1 LPALEE
7 HPFLPVL
14 SEEEIAGLALQADGA
29 AQYAEWLRNRNRLL
43 RLAET
48 QPLSHGFEPDAW
60 RLADAQV
67 RTSEVTAVFGANR
80 TTKSWWAGK
89 RFCEAALAYPGSVL
103 VALSEKDEA
112 SIATQQKIVWHYL
125 EARIKHLNNKRHPI
139 YKVNYTQA
147 NGFTDGKLVLENRT
161 EIYFLTY
168 KTAATDYEGW
178 EFGARLKRRAE
189 GAGRKT
195 EDGLSM
201 RLDGSPIEN
210 IAWWADESLT
220 WGWLEVLSRRSPF
233 RQAKGIWTFTPVR
246 GITPGIKQF
255 MGTARVLESAPA
267 ELLPKARIEGCPA
280 GHMPTVVQ
288 PAFHRAS
295 RAVYFHLGANP
306 FGTYTQ
312 DIRDLCSGKSEEFIE
327 RIGYGY
333 ARDSV
338 ARAFPGFT
346 GVNVVP
352 VSQLPAK
359 GTLYQFTDPHGTRP
373 YASIWVLATP
383 GKEPAYYVVR
393 DFPDAQTYGEWAIP
407 TERETSEDTRKGW
420 DGDAGPAQ
428 NPLGWGVAEYKRCWL
443 SKERRV
449 VSGQWSV
456 VSSSEVSGS
465 RGAEDA
471 LALSKVKYAWHV
483 SVIRAAIE
491 AGGDLPESLQERL
504 RERFMDPRFCAA
516 EYAGDHG
523 TTCLKW
529 EFEKEQRDRAGTV
542 IAAKM
547 NIRPASGKDIQHG
560 LSLITDLLAWNHEQ
574 DFMPGINAP
583 RLFVSEECRQ
593 VIWALSN
600 YTGRGGESG
609 ACKEWIDLLRHLAE
623 EAPLHVEPGPVAT
636 RGAWGGYG

>member
-1 LPALEE
+1 MPATPSLSHSPAPAPFPAPEA

-14 SEEEIAGLALQADGA
+14 GEEEMAMLAQQPDGA
-29 AQYAEWLRNRNRLL
+29 AQYADWLQARNRLL
-43 RLAET
+43 KLAES
-48 QPLSHGFEPDAW
+48 QPLSYGFEPAAW
-60 RLADAQV
+60 KLADRQL
-67 RTSEVTAVFGANR
+67 RESEIVSVFGANR

-89 RFCEAALAYPGSVL
+89 RFCEAAFAYPAGVL
-103 VALSEKDEA
+103 IALAEKDEA

-168 KTAATDYEGW
+168 KTTATDYEGW
-178 EFGARLKRRAE
+178 EFGARVKALSKRP
-189 GAGRKT
+189 
-195 EDGLSM
+195 
-201 RLDGSPIEN
+201 DGSVIEN
-210 IAWWADESLT
+210 LGWWADESLT
-220 WGWLEVLSRRSPF
+220 WSWLEVLSRRSPF
-233 RQAKGIWTFTPVR
+233 RRAKGAWTFTPVR

-255 MGTARVLESAPA
+255 KGAARVLESAPA
-267 ELLPKARIEGCPA
+267 ELLPKARIDGCPP
-280 GHMPTVVQ
+280 GHMPLVEV
-288 PAFHRAS
+288 PEFHRPS

-306 FGTYTQ
+306 FGTYTKEV
-312 DIRDLCSGKSEEFIE
+312 RELCEGKSDEFIE
-327 RIGYGY
+327 RIAYGY

-346 GVNVVP
+346 GLNVVP
-352 VSQLPAK
+352 VSNLPGK
-359 GTLYQFTDPHGTRP
+359 GTIYQFTDPHGTRP

-383 GKEPAYYVVR
+383 GKEPAYYIVR

-420 DGDAGPAQ
+420 DGDPGPAQ
-428 NPLGWGVAEYKRCWL
+428 NALGWGVAEYKRCWL
-443 SKERRV
+443 AKERIFV
-449 VSGQWSV
+449 KAKT
-456 VSSSEVSGS
+456 EVTEGTPETEQDS
-465 RGAEDA
+465 R
-471 LALSKVKYAWHV
+471 LAMKYAWQADV
-483 SVIRAAIE
+483 VRRAIE
-491 AGGDLPESLQERL
+491 EGGDLPESLQERI
-504 RERFMDPRFCAA
+504 RDRFMDPRFCAA

-542 IAAKM
+542 IAGKM

-560 LSLITDLLAWNHEQ
+560 LSLITDLLAWNREA

-623 EAPLHVEPGPVAT
+623 ESPLHVEPGRVAT
-636 RGAWGGYG
+636 TGAWGGYG

>member
-1 LPALEE
+1 MSETASFPAPEE

-14 SEEEIAGLALQADGA
+14 SDTELAGLALQADGA
-29 AQYAEWLRNRNRLL
+29 SQYAEWLRARTRLL

-48 QPLSHGFEPDAW
+48 NPLAHGFEPEAW
-60 RLADAQV
+60 KFADRQLRDV
-67 RTSEVTAVFGANR
+67 EIVAVFGANR
-80 TTKSWWAGK
+80 TTKSWWSGK
-89 RFCEAALAYPGSVL
+89 RFCEAALAYPGGVL
-103 VALSEKDEA
+103 IALSEKDEA

-125 EARIKHLNNKRHPI
+125 EARIKHLNNKRHPV

-178 EFGARLKRRAE
+178 EFGARLKTGQE
-189 GAGRKT
+189 
-195 EDGLSM
+195 LSK
-201 RLDGSPIEN
+201 RSDGSPIEN
-210 IAWWADESLT
+210 IGWWGDESLT
-220 WGWLEVLSRRSPF
+220 WGWLEVLSRRTPF
-233 RQAKGIWTFTPVR
+233 RQAKGMWTFTPVR

-255 MGTARVLESAPA
+255 MGAGRVLESAPA
-267 ELLPKARIEGCPA
+267 ELLPKARIEGCPR
-280 GHMPTVVQ
+280 GHMPTVAQ
-288 PAFHRAS
+288 PDFHRPA
-295 RAVYFHLGANP
+295 RALYFHLGANP
-306 FGTYTQ
+306 FGTYTE
-312 DIRDLCSGKSEEFIE
+312 DVRKLCEGKAEEFIE

-352 VSQLPAK
+352 VSKLPAK

-373 YASIWVLATP
+373 YASMWVLATP

-393 DFPDAQTYGEWAIP
+393 DFPDAQTYGDWAIP

-420 DGDAGPAQ
+420 DGDPGPAQ

-443 SKERRV
+443 AKERIILLNHL
-449 VSGQWSV
+449 SV
-456 VSSSEVSGS
+456 LAEQEGKPSFNDAVFTRMKYPWQAAALRALLAS
-465 RGAEDA
+465 GAE
-471 LALSKVKYAWHV
+471 
-483 SVIRAAIE
+483 
-491 AGGDLPESLQERL
+491 LPEALQERI
-504 RERFMDPRFCAA
+504 RERFMDARFCAA

-529 EFEKEQRDRAGTV
+529 EFEKEQRDRAGAV
-542 IAAKM
+542 VAAKM
-547 NIRPASGKDIQHG
+547 NIRAASGKDIQHG
-560 LSLITDLLAWNHEQ
+560 LSLITDLLAWNHEA

-583 RLFVSEECRQ
+583 RLFVSEEAKQ

-623 EAPLHVEPGPVAT
+623 ESPLHVEPGRVAT
-636 RGAWGGYG
+636 AGAWGGYG